1 MSATPSNAAC
11 GTIRQS
17 VGRMSDAAA
26 SVPRT
31 AVRARTVRGLRRGP
45 VRDGRHG
52 DLPTGGWSGPHGER
66 AFSLVELLMTAA
78 VSSVALA
85 SAVGFFAIQAK
96 HMRGH
101 FFRLEA
107 QQAMRTSLDAITRD
121 LRLAGACLPG
131 DGQYIALAGTNGPGP
146 DSITVRTGLVR
157 DNMSCIVSTT
167 TADTAAGGSSVV
179 LASTNGFTADV
190 LVYLRHPNGSGEIH
204 HATGVAGQ
212 VLSFA
217 GGLQQDYPL
226 GSGVY
231 AVDERMYTVDLS
243 DPDLPRLDLTINR
256 APPAAFAA
264 GMTDLQVRYIIDQNC
279 PPCDEIDLPA
289 DTATWRLVNDVVLTA
304 TLHAVGG
311 VQPQDEVTLVRS
323 SRAKPRN
330 LLP

>member
-1 MSATPSNAAC
+1 
-11 GTIRQS
+11 
-17 VGRMSDAAA
+17 MSDGAA
-26 SVPRT
+26 SVPRAT
-31 AVRARTVRGLRRGP
+31 VRARTARGLRRGP
-45 VRDGRHG
+45 ARAERHG
-52 DLPTGGWSGPHGER
+52 GRPEGGWRGPQGER
-66 AFSLVELLMTAA
+66 AFSLIELLITAA

-167 TADTAAGGSSVV
+167 IADVAAGAASVP

-190 LVYLRHPNGSGEIH
+190 LVYVRHPNGSGEIH

-212 VLSFA
+212 VLGLS
-217 GGLQQDYPL
+217 GGLAQDYPL
-226 GSGVY
+226 GAGVY
-231 AVDERMYTVDLS
+231 AVDERTYTIDLS
-243 DPDLPRLDLTINR
+243 DPEVPRLMLTINR
-256 APPAAFAA
+256 AEPAAFAA
-264 GMTDLQVRYIIDQNC
+264 GMNDLQVSYVIDQNC
-279 PPCDEIDLPA
+279 PPCDTIDLPP
-289 DTATWRLVNDVVLTA
+289 DTATWRLVNDVELTA
-304 TLHAVGG
+304 TLRSVGG
-311 VQPQDEVTLVRS
+311 VQPQDEVTLVRN